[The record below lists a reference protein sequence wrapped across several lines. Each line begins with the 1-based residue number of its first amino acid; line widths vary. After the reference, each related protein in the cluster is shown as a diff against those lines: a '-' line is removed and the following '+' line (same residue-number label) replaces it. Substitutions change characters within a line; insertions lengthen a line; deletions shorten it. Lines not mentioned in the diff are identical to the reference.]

1 MTVEEAVGLVIEAA
15 SMASNGEV
23 FVLDMGEPVRIV
35 DLVHNFAAQVHL
47 GKDDLTISYTGLRPG
62 EKLSEALFSEH
73 EERSPTG
80 HPKIWST
87 APLVDPGPG
96 LSWQLAELFEAAA
109 ANRAQDVRQR
119 LSDLLPGYVPT
130 PATASSAPALV
141 PYPDGF

>member
-1 MTVEEAVGLVIEAA
+1 
-15 SMASNGEV
+15 
-23 FVLDMGEPVRIV
+23 MGEPVRIV

-109 ANRAQDVRQR
+109 ANRAQDVRQQ

-130 PATASSAPALV
+130 PATARSAPALV